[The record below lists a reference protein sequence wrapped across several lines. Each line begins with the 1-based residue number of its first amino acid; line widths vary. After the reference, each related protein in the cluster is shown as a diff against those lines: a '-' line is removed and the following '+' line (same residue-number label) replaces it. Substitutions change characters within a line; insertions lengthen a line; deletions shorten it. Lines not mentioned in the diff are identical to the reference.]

1 MQEPYWWYVLYV
13 KANTEQKAVRNFQQ
27 AFELKKLP
35 FELEAFCPE
44 SEQFYRSKK
53 FRTLG
58 KSYIKRPLFPGY
70 VFIETN
76 MPAKVFRSEFSEYI
90 KNSEEII
97 RLLKYGDSDDIA
109 LRDEERQRF
118 EFLLKGKRC
127 LEHSTGFIVGDKIT
141 ITGGTLAGHEGA
153 IKKINRHNRTAD
165 IEIDM
170 FNRKQTL
177 KVALEIVSK
186 TDGADIIGK

>member
-1 MQEPYWWYVLYV
+1 MYV

-35 FELEAFCPE
+35 YELEAFCPE

-53 FRTLG
+53 LRILG
-58 KSYIKRPLFPGY
+58 KTYIKRPLFPGY
-70 VFIETN
+70 VFVETN
-76 MPAKVFRSEFSEYI
+76 MPSEVFRSEFSEYI
-90 KNSEEII
+90 KNSAEII
-97 RLLKYGDSDDIA
+97 KLLKYGDSEDIA
-109 LRDEERQRF
+109 LHDEERQRF

-127 LEHSTGFIVGDKIT
+127 LERSTGFIVGDKIT
-141 ITGGTLAGHEGA
+141 ITGGSLVGREGA

-170 FNRKQTL
+170 FNRKQTT

-186 TDGADIIGK
+186 TDGADLINK